1 MLLLSYVSIRFAT
14 ASKTVLDAAT
24 GDEMRE
30 KLSPGIVQ
38 LAVLVVIQLV
48 LQIMCTF
55 VSLRSEASLKN
66 KVQKDLFSKLLKKQ
80 YMPLSEYHTGE
91 LLNRLDGDVGII
103 AKTVINILP
112 NALGFL
118 SRIVLGFGLLYTLD
132 KDFALIFLV
141 VGPLMMIIARIYSKK
156 VKPLHKVCRQTSGKV
171 HSFILDALRSILV
184 IKSFG
189 VYDKMEANASDL
201 QNKNFNAVLKRGYIS
216 IIANLL
222 FYISLTASYYFA
234 VAWCAYKIS
243 MGLMT
248 IGSFAAVLQ
257 LVGQVQAPFKE
268 LASSI
273 PQFFAMTASAER
285 ICELTDINDDNI
297 NEDGIDLSEVYKDMS
312 SLFLK
317 DIVFSYN
324 NEEILKNASVSIPK
338 NTLVAV
344 SGISGIGKS
353 TMLKLILG
361 ILIPSDGKIGISL
374 SDRTTKSIDASTRGL
389 FAYVPQGNLL
399 ISGSVRDNI
408 CFTDKEYDDKK
419 MIKAAKDACALDFIS
434 ELPDGFDTR
443 LGEGGCGLSEGQMQR
458 LSVARA
464 LYSKAPIL
472 LLDEATSALDET
484 TEKNM
489 LQNIRSLSDRT
500 CIIVSHKECALK
512 MSDYVL
518 SIENG
523 EISLKNTVN

>member
-1 MLLLSYVSIRFAT
+1 MLALSYVSIRFAI

-24 GDEMRE
+24 LSEMRHL
-30 KLSPGIVQ
+30 LSPGIAQ
-38 LAVLVVIQLV
+38 LAILVLLQLL

-55 VSLRSEASLKN
+55 VSLRTEASLKN
-66 KVQKDLFSKLLKKQ
+66 RVQKDLFAKLLKKQ

-103 AKTVINILP
+103 TKTVVSILP

-118 SRIVLGFGLLYTLD
+118 SRIVLGFWLLYRLD
-132 KDFALIFLV
+132 KDFALIFLII
-141 VGPLMMIIARIYSKK
+141 GPLMMVIARIYSKK

-189 VYDKMEANASDL
+189 VYDKMSENASDL
-201 QNKNFNAVLKRGYIS
+201 QNQNYKAILKRGYIS
-216 IIANLL
+216 IFANIL

-243 MGLMT
+243 
-248 IGSFAAVLQ
+248 IGIMSIGTFAAVLQ
-257 LVGQVQAPFKE
+257 LVGQVQAPFKD

-285 ICELTDINDDNI
+285 VCELLDLENDNLIEAEPDFRKI
-297 NEDGIDLSEVYKDMS
+297 YREMA
-312 SLFLK
+312 SLFLNN
-317 DIVFSYN
+317 IVFSYD
-324 NEEILKNASVSIPK
+324 NEVILKNTSVSIPK
-338 NTLVAV
+338 NAIVAV

-361 ILIPSDGKIGISL
+361 ILVPDSGEIGIMLSDGASKN
-374 SDRTTKSIDASTRGL
+374 IDASTRSL

-399 ISGSVRDNI
+399 ITGTVRDNI
-408 CFTDKEYDDKK
+408 CFTDKEYDDIRMKQ
-419 MIKAAKDACALDFIS
+419 AAKDACAYDFIS
-434 ELPDGFDTR
+434 GLPEGFDTP
-443 LGEGGCGLSEGQMQR
+443 LGENGCGLSEGQMQR

-464 LYSKAPIL
+464 LYSGAPIL

-484 TEKNM
+484 TEKTM
-489 LQNIRSLSDRT
+489 LQNIRSLSNRT
-500 CIIVSHKECALK
+500 CIIVSHKECAQS
-512 MSDYVL
+512 MSDYKL
-518 SIENG
+518 CIENG
-523 EISLKNTVN
+523 KIILNKTK